1 MLDHI
6 AVRPTDARAN
16 DARANDARPDFIT
29 SYRATAACTRELG
42 RLHEDIA
49 AALAAW
55 RAPFLAAGV
64 SVPEEPVVRRSPAR
78 CLVQLGP
85 VALTVAWLQRAQ
97 GTVADGEL
105 LAVVWRGEVAVRT
118 PQGFE
123 RSYDRAGA
131 TSAIALWE
139 TVLVAVAENETQWG
153 WIPAG
158 KPGVAVSSATLAA
171 RCVERLCAAYAE
183 CTHE

>member
-6 AVRPTDARAN
+6 AVRSDAHDVHA
-16 DARANDARPDFIT
+16 DYIS
-29 SYRATAACTRELG
+29 SYRANAACVRELS
-42 RLHEDIA
+42 RLYEEIVTSLTDAQA
-49 AALAAW
+49 APADAT
-55 RAPFLAAGV
+55 V
-64 SVPEEPVVRRSPAR
+64 TVEPVVRRSPAR

-123 RSYDRAGA
+123 RAHQHSGA
-131 TSAIALWE
+131 SSATALWE
-139 TVLVAVAENETQWG
+139 SVLVVSARSETEWS
-153 WIPAG
+153 WAPAG
-158 KPGVAVSSATLAA
+158 ARGDGVSSSALAQ
-171 RCVERLCAAYAE
+171 RCVERLRAAYAE
-183 CTHE
+183 CTK

>member
-6 AVRPTDARAN
+6 AVRQSDVRTQDTRS
-16 DARANDARPDFIT
+16 DFVT
-29 SYRATAACTRELG
+29 SYRANAACTRELG
-42 RLHEDIA
+42 RLHDEIV
-49 AALAAW
+49 AALEAW
-55 RAPFLAAGV
+55 RSSQVAMGA

-85 VALTVAWLQRAQ
+85 VALTVAWLQRAP

-131 TSAIALWE
+131 SSATALWE
-139 TVLVAVAENETQWG
+139 TVVVADAPSEILWK
-153 WIPAG
+153 WAP
-158 KPGVAVSSATLAA
+158 PGAPDDATSSAELAA
-171 RCVERLCAAYAE
+171 RCVERLCAAYVE
-183 CTHE
+183 GTHEQ

>member
-6 AVRPTDARAN
+6 AVRSDVRAH
-16 DARANDARPDFIT
+16 DVQSEYT
-29 SYRATAACTRELG
+29 SSYRANAACVRELS
-42 RLHEDIA
+42 RLYEEIVTSLTDA
-49 AALAAW
+49 Q
-55 RAPFLAAGV
+55 GV
-64 SVPEEPVVRRSPAR
+64 PPDAQVTPEPVVRRSPAR

-123 RSYDRAGA
+123 RAHQHSGA
-131 TSAIALWE
+131 SSATALWE
-139 TVLVAVAENETQWG
+139 SVLVVSARSETEWS
-153 WIPAG
+153 WAPAG
-158 KPGVAVSSATLAA
+158 ARGDGVSSSALAQ
-171 RCVERLCAAYAE
+171 RCVERLRAAYAE
-183 CTHE
+183 CTSER

>member
-6 AVRPTDARAN
+6 AVRRTDVRATDARS
-16 DARANDARPDFIT
+16 DFVT

-42 RLHEDIA
+42 RLHDDIIA
-49 AALAAW
+49 TLGTW
-55 RAPFLAAGV
+55 RGSFVTAGA

-123 RSYDRAGA
+123 RSYERAGA
-131 TSAIALWE
+131 SSATALWE
-139 TVLVAVAENETQWG
+139 TVLVAAAESETQWR
-153 WIPAG
+153 WLPAG
-158 KPGVAVSSATLAA
+158 VADDAMSSAALAA
-171 RCVERLCAAYAE
+171 QCVERLCAAYTEHTA
-183 CTHE
+183 

>member
-6 AVRPTDARAN
+6 AVRRTDVRTT
-16 DARANDARPDFIT
+16 DVRSDFVT

-42 RLHEDIA
+42 RLHDDIA
-49 AALAAW
+49 AALSAW
-55 RAPFLAAGV
+55 RDGFAAAGG

-131 TSAIALWE
+131 SSATALWE
-139 TVLVAVAENETQWG
+139 TVLVAAAESETQWR
-153 WIPAG
+153 WVTAG
-158 KPGVAVSSATLAA
+158 EADDPMSSAALAVQ
-171 RCVERLCAAYAE
+171 CVERLCAAYTEHTA
-183 CTHE
+183 

>member
-6 AVRPTDARAN
+6 AVRQSDARTN
-16 DARANDARPDFIT
+16 DVRSDFIT

-42 RLHEDIA
+42 RLHDEIE
-49 AALAAW
+49 AALADW
-55 RAPFLAAGV
+55 RDRFAAAGA

-78 CLVQLGP
+78 CLLQLGP

-105 LAVVWRGEVAVRT
+105 LAVVWRGEVAMRT

-131 TSAIALWE
+131 TSATALWE
-139 TVLVAVAENETQWG
+139 TVVVANAPSEVLWG
-153 WIPAG
+153 WAP
-158 KPGVAVSSATLAA
+158 PGEPDDAVSSATLAA

-183 CTHE
+183 GHA